1 VRTPASERLSTVVNH
16 RPNRHGYDRAV
27 SAMRVPVALPPGL
40 GAIALGSVLFGSS
53 GVLIL
58 LSYDHGANAAGVLV
72 IRALATLPWLL
83 VLLRQVHRSATRE
96 HVGGLVAMAVLV
108 TIGVAS
114 YSLAIARMSPAFVAL
129 IYYCYPVL
137 VIIGARMFGW
147 IRLDALTTLAAA
159 AALGGV
165 ALTVGAPAGDMG
177 AAGVTLSLISGL
189 SYAGYL
195 LVAERT
201 LRRVSP
207 LAAMAVVGGLTSLL
221 LLVGSLVAGPHLPS
235 DGRGIAI
242 IALLFACL
250 VFPHALL
257 LRGVGQIGGT
267 WGALISSLEVVVSVT
282 ATAAVV
288 GVPFNPSLLIGGAL
302 ILLGGLAAPIVA
314 SRRTQAP
321 SLPEPHAAPKLCP

>member
-1 VRTPASERLSTVVNH
+1 
-16 RPNRHGYDRAV
+16 
-27 SAMRVPVALPPGL
+27 MRVPVALPPGL

-83 VLLRQVHRSATRE
+83 LLMRRVHRSAIRD
-96 HVGGLVAMAVLV
+96 HAGGLAAMAVLV
-108 TIGVAS
+108 AIGVAS
-114 YSLAIARMSPAFVAL
+114 YSLAIVRMSPAFVAL

-137 VIIGARMFGW
+137 VIIGARLFGW
-147 IRLDALTTLAAA
+147 IRLDLLTTLAAA

-177 AAGVTLSLISGL
+177 AAGVALSLISGL

-201 LRRVSP
+201 LRKVSP

-221 LLVGSLVAGPHLPS
+221 LLAGSLIAGPRLPS

-242 IALLFACL
+242 VALLFACL

-282 ATAAVV
+282 ATAVVV
-288 GVPFNPSLLIGGAL
+288 GVPFTPGLVAGGMLIV
-302 ILLGGLAAPIVA
+302 LGGLAAPIVA
-314 SRRTQAP
+314 SRRRPDVAV
-321 SLPEPHAAPKLCP
+321 PEPQAGAGLCR